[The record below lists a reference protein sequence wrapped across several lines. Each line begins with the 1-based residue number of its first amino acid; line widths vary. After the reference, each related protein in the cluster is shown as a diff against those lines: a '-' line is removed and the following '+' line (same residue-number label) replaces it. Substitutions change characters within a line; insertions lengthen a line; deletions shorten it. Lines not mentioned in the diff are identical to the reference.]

1 MHKVCVF
8 FYYLKAKARQK
19 MARARIIL
27 DTRKA
32 SKSSITGLFPIA
44 VRVFH
49 RKSRIVRLSYSTS
62 VKGWDENNLLLR
74 KSVKE
79 NFSLDCDEINIEIY
93 EKLDASKRIINE
105 IGGSIDNINV
115 DDLVDKIK
123 SRWEGKNHSN
133 LKKKYEK
140 CITLSEFG
148 KTLIDR
154 KNMSNKPATAT
165 WYQNSIN
172 AFRELNNGNDLKLNQ
187 ITVQFLKAF
196 EAEHRSRNNSSNTIS
211 AYMRG
216 VSAIYNA
223 AISED
228 EFRTEKNPFK
238 HFKIPRTK
246 RTKKKALTKESIT
259 NFKKTKYEFE
269 SQIWHTKNYMMVMFL
284 GRGMNLID
292 IAKLRVKD
300 IYSGYI
306 FYGRSKTD
314 DSLSVKI
321 TVELQ
326 EILNYY
332 LEEKKSEDFVFP
344 IGNDGSAEM
353 FKKYRSD
360 RRLVNKHLKII
371 GKDAGI
377 EGKLTTYYLRHSW
390 ATIAK
395 FLGFPI
401 SLISDALGH
410 QSVATTE
417 GYLKSF
423 VDDTLDEANE
433 LVVR

>member
-1 MHKVCVF
+1 
-8 FYYLKAKARQK
+8 
-19 MARARIIL
+19 MARARLIL
-27 DTRKA
+27 DTRKG

-44 VRVFH
+44 IRVFH
-49 RKSRIVRLSYSTS
+49 KKPRIVRLSHYTS
-62 VKGWDENNLLLR
+62 NKGWDETNLLLR

-79 NFSLDCDEINIEIY
+79 NIGLDCDEINIEIY
-93 EKLDASKRIINE
+93 ERLDAAKRVINE
-105 IGGSIDNINV
+105 IGDSIDNISV
-115 DDLVDKIK
+115 DTLVQEIKDKWEDKNK
-123 SRWEGKNHSN
+123 SYS
-133 LKKKYEK
+133 KKKYEE

-148 KTLIDR
+148 KVLIER
-154 KNMSNKPATAT
+154 KNKSNKPATAK
-165 WYQNSIN
+165 WYQDSIN
-172 AFRELNNGNDLKLNQ
+172 AFKDLNGGRDIKLNQ
-187 ITVQFLKAF
+187 ITVKFLKTF
-196 EAEHRSRNNSSNTIS
+196 EAEHRSRNNSTNTIS

-216 VSAIYNA
+216 VSAVYNA
-223 AISED
+223 AIAED
-228 EFRTEKNPFK
+228 EFKTEKNPFK
-238 HFKIPRTK
+238 HFKILKTK
-246 RTKKKALTKESIT
+246 RVKKKALPKENIID
-259 NFKKTKYEFE
+259 FKKTSYEFE
-269 SQIWHTKNYMMVMFL
+269 SAIWHTKNYMMVMFL

-314 DSLSVKI
+314 DPLSVKI
-321 TVELQ
+321 TSELQ
-326 EILNYY
+326 AILDCY
-332 LEEKKSEDFVFP
+332 LDGKELEDFVFP
-344 IGNDGSAEM
+344 IGNDGSSGM

-371 GKDAGI
+371 AKDAGI

-410 QSVATTE
+410 QSAATTE

-423 VDDTLDEANE
+423 VDDKLDEANE
-433 LVVR
+433 LVVA

>member
-1 MHKVCVF
+1 
-8 FYYLKAKARQK
+8 

-49 RKSRIVRLSYSTS
+49 KKPRIVRLSYSTS

-115 DDLVDKIK
+115 DDLVDEIK
-123 SRWEGKNHSN
+123 SRWEGKNNSN
-133 LKKKYEK
+133 LKKKYET

-228 EFRTEKNPFK
+228 EFRTKKNPFK

-259 NFKKTKYEFE
+259 DFKKTKYEFE

-321 TVELQ
+321 TLELQ

-332 LEEKKSEDFVFP
+332 LEGKKSEDFIFP

-395 FLGFPI
+395 FLGFLI

>member
-1 MHKVCVF
+1 
-8 FYYLKAKARQK
+8 

-32 SKSSITGLFPIA
+32 SKSSITGLYPVA

-49 RKSRIVRLSYSTS
+49 KKPRIVRLTFSTS

-105 IGGSIDNINV
+105 IGGSIDNISV
-115 DDLVDKIK
+115 DDLVDEIK
-123 SRWEGKNHSN
+123 SRWEGKNNSN

-187 ITVQFLKAF
+187 ITVQFLRAF

-228 EFRTEKNPFK
+228 EFRTKKNPFK

-259 NFKKTKYEFE
+259 NFKRTKYEFE

-433 LVVR
+433 LVVG

>member
-1 MHKVCVF
+1 
-8 FYYLKAKARQK
+8 
-19 MARARIIL
+19 
-27 DTRKA
+27 
-32 SKSSITGLFPIA
+32 
-44 VRVFH
+44 
-49 RKSRIVRLSYSTS
+49 
-62 VKGWDENNLLLR
+62 
-74 KSVKE
+74 
-79 NFSLDCDEINIEIY
+79 
-93 EKLDASKRIINE
+93 
-105 IGGSIDNINV
+105 
-115 DDLVDKIK
+115 
-123 SRWEGKNHSN
+123 
-133 LKKKYEK
+133 
-140 CITLSEFG
+140 
-148 KTLIDR
+148 
-154 KNMSNKPATAT
+154 
-165 WYQNSIN
+165 
-172 AFRELNNGNDLKLNQ
+172 
-187 ITVQFLKAF
+187 
-196 EAEHRSRNNSSNTIS
+196 
-211 AYMRG
+211 MRG

-228 EFRTEKNPFK
+228 EFRTKKNPFK
-238 HFKIPRTK
+238 HFKIPRTKRTK

-417 GYLKSF
+417 GYLKSY